1 MDREHTWKISM
12 NRWICTERDGYI
24 IWGKGIQGEYVFPG
38 GDVQSL
44 MILYE
49 YGIKKTTCIN
59 FVTV

>member
-1 MDREHTWKISM
+1 M

-49 YGIKKTTCIN
+49 LMLMVSKKLHVSN
-59 FVTV
+59 LLLYK

>member
-1 MDREHTWKISM
+1 M

-44 MILYE
+44 YE
-49 YGIKKTTCIN
+49 LMLMVSKKTTCIN